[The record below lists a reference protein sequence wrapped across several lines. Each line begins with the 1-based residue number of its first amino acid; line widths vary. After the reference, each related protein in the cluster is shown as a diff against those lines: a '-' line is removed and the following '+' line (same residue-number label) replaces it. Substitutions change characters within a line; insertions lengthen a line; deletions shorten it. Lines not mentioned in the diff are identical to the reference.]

1 LRQRFYRYN
10 GFTLSCN
17 EPLDRLPAAPAGGTP
32 DITVDALAPGEL
44 PGAQL
49 PWTMIDPPIAW
60 RADTEQGSCLRLR
73 YAMDTEWAEFVIDE
87 RGNSVSVSRARE
99 IAFAEVAELLVG
111 PVFSCVL
118 AQRGFTCLHAAT
130 VNIAGRV
137 VAIVGP
143 SGAGKSTT
151 ALALVQHGGAL
162 IADDVAV
169 LDEQPGPPAVRSGA
183 PRLRMRPDAA
193 ASLVGSYAEL
203 DSMWIHEERRPHKRY
218 VRVDASTAVAGDT
231 TWPLDVVY
239 LLAVGDA
246 QAAAPTL
253 TTVSPS
259 RALGRLM
266 PMRHMAGALDAA
278 AHRRDFQKLAR
289 LAEAV
294 PVRELTRPQDLS
306 CAPDTVAAI
315 LADLEQLD

>member
-1 LRQRFYRYN
+1 LRLGFYRHN

-17 EPLDRLPAAPAGGTP
+17 ESLDRLPAAPTGATP
-32 DITVDALAPGEL
+32 DIEVRALAPGEL
-44 PGAQL
+44 PSAEL
-49 PWTMIDPPIAW
+49 PWAMIDPPIAW

-73 YAMDTEWAEFVIDE
+73 YAMDSEWAEFVIDE
-87 RGNSVSVSRARE
+87 RGDSVSVSRARG
-99 IAFAEVAELLVG
+99 IAFAEVAELLLG

-130 VNIAGRV
+130 VNVGGQV

-151 ALALVQHGGAL
+151 ALALVQSGGAL

-169 LDEQPGPPAVRSGA
+169 LDDRPGPPAVRSGA
-183 PRLRMRPDAA
+183 PRLRMRPDSAT
-193 ASLVGSYAEL
+193 SLVGSYAEL
-203 DSMWIHEERRPHKRY
+203 DSMWIHEDRRPSKRY
-218 VRVDASTAVAGDT
+218 VQVDESTAVAGDT
-231 TWPLDVVY
+231 TWPLDIVY
-239 LLAVGDA
+239 LLLADA
-246 QAAAPTL
+246 GASAPTL
-253 TTVSPS
+253 KTLSPAQ
-259 RALGRLM
+259 ALARLM
-266 PMRHMAGALDAA
+266 PLRHMSGALDAG